1 MDGYEP
7 KNQCY
12 ELIKPGDIDVPKEDR
27 KLDEDNG
34 RGEIRDS
41 FIEQNVVI
49 RTNVNDILHHGSYT
63 SQEAESLGLIDGR
76 SSYSNIYKK
85 IIPELLGLDEKKVS
99 YLYLHRYYQRVFKAK
114 LAGGIPDI
122 PNSAEDASSFSIRKY
137 IGGGST
143 KIAYIGAT
151 NGGIID
157 GDSTKDRIGSTTLWF
172 VYSSQLAIFG
182 YHKLAISYP
191 SVRCI

>member
-7 KNQCY
+7 KDQCY
-12 ELIKPGDIDVPKEDR
+12 QLIKPGDVDVPKEDR
-27 KLDEDNG
+27 KMDEDNG

-41 FIEQNVVI
+41 FAEQNVVI

-63 SQEAESLGLIDGR
+63 SLEAVSLGLIDGTT
-76 SSYSNIYKK
+76 SYANVYKT

-114 LAGGIPDI
+114 IAGGIPDI
-122 PNSAEDASSFSIRKY
+122 PGPDEGSFSIRKY

-151 NGGIID
+151 NGAIID

-172 VYSSQLAIFG
+172 VYVFSG
-182 YHKLAISYP
+182 HHKHHKLANKA
-191 SVRCI
+191 